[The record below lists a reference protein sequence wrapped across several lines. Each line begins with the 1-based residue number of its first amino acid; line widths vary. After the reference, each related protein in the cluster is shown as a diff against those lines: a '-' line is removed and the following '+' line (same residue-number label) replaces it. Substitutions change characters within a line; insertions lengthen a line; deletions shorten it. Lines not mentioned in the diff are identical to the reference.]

1 MLRDSESVSLV
12 PRNLHQ
18 VESDRPESHFRNMCA
33 NQPCVPIRLPIP
45 VVVWP
50 LSRIWV
56 LATPWT
62 VAHWAPLSMGFSR
75 PEYWSGLPFPSLGD
89 LPYPG
94 IEPGS
99 SALQGDSLPSEP
111 WGKLFA
117 KGFGWVKPVKARFH
131 PGRGHWPRCR
141 CQGDQR
147 CPLAQDFPGFSA
159 ESPHVGLPSLPSTSG
174 LLVTVKVT

>member
-1 MLRDSESVSLV
+1 MLTNQALNPVSFGNEWKAITRNTCKVSHCLKVV
-12 PRNLHQ
+12 PCDTYVAQ
-18 VESDRPESHFRNMCA
+18 S
-33 NQPCVPIRLPIP
+33 
-45 VVVWP
+45 
-50 LSRIWV
+50 LSQGQLFVI
-56 LATPWT
+56 PWT
-62 VAHWAPLSMGFSR
+62 TDQAPLSMGFSR